1 MNVTADDVLQF
12 AKSLKGHTLQTIA
25 RKKDFVVD
33 LRGNGLMYTPLST
46 RKPRPHERKYVE
58 RVCDTYSRTGSLCPA
73 DYLNLTRNASY
84 TLALIAA
91 YKQTIIL

>member
-12 AKSLKGHTLQTIA
+12 AKSLKGHSLQTIA
-25 RKKDFVVD
+25 RKKEFIVD
-33 LRGNGLMYTPLST
+33 LHGDSLMYTPLST
-46 RKPRPHERKYVE
+46 RKPRSHERKYLE
-58 RVCDTYSRTGSLCPA
+58 KVCDAYSQTGSMCPA

-91 YKQTIIL
+91 YKQTINH